1 MLAYINDEVIKS
13 ANWWLMVANM
23 HVRCMPFWSTSH
35 GQRFRASML
44 QHPDNAYLLERPP
57 PCAKLRKHLGQH
69 AHRLK
74 RPEELC
80 THGSFQG
87 IFHAI
92 HGTPHFGGQPAQR
105 VCLRSFQR
113 RCQHIQRPFHRL

>member
-44 QHPDNAYLLERPP
+44 QHPDNAYLLERPLRQAAEASGAA
-57 PCAKLRKHLGQH
+57 CAQ
-69 AHRLK
+69 
-74 RPEELC
+74 
-80 THGSFQG
+80 
-87 IFHAI
+87 
-92 HGTPHFGGQPAQR
+92 AQA
-105 VCLRSFQR
+105 
-113 RCQHIQRPFHRL
+113 P